1 MGESKQLILLFFM
14 GIQNCLKVNALFIEV
29 SYVPSSHGIWWE
41 EVHFHLQAKCFLLAR
56 DLKDVDVFEIT
67 CLDIISMLIMLRMMS

>member
-1 MGESKQLILLFFM
+1 MAESKQLIFSVSM
-14 GIQNCLKVNALFIEV
+14 GIQNCIKVNALFIEV

-41 EVHFHLQAKCFLLAR
+41 EVHFHLQANCFLLDR
-56 DLKDVDVFEIT
+56 DLKDVDVFEIK